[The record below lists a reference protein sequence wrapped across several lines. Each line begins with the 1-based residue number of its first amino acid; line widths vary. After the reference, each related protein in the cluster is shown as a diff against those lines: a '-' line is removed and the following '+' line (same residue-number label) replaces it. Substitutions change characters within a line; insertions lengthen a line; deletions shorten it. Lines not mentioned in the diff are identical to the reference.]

1 MHSFKIEPAQRHHIP
16 DLHHMIHAL
25 SAFHGD
31 IAAAKLEDVQ
41 RIFFGKP
48 PTATALVALQDN
60 AVIGYAGLTE
70 TMVIHE
76 AAPWIDI
83 HHLFVDEKHRN
94 SGVGTALIKAAKSH
108 ALSRGAARL
117 TIGTDPRN
125 ASAIAAYRKVP
136 ILREKK
142 PGGPRFRVDL
152 TS

>member
-1 MHSFKIEPAQRHHIP
+1 MRYRPFTGISQPQNLKTSKGYSSGSRQQQQRWWR
-16 DLHHMIHAL
+16 
-25 SAFHGD
+25 S
-31 IAAAKLEDVQ
+31 K
-41 RIFFGKP
+41 
-48 PTATALVALQDN
+48 TN